1 MLVRLEDPSLLSK
14 TVEVISELV
23 SEVRIKVNEFGMSI
37 TAIDPANVA
46 MVKFKLP
53 KSAFSQFET
62 GDEVLGINLD
72 NLKKILKRCNAGS
85 PLTLEKK
92 ENYLEIQIQDRIKR
106 NFSLNLIEIESQ
118 EKELPTLDYS
128 ARVEISSADLVSAI
142 EDCAVVSDACSF
154 SISNG
159 EFIVESRGL
168 NSARSQF
175 SKDEVKIEAEEC
187 KSKYS
192 LEYLQKFMK
201 GAKVSEKTILNFAND
216 HPLKV
221 DIRTEHIEL
230 NFLLAPRVETDTN
243 NIS

>member
-1 MLVRLEDPSLLSK
+1 MLVKLDDPSLLSK
-14 TVEVISELV
+14 TIEVISELV
-23 SEVRIKVNEFGMSI
+23 SEVRIKINEFGMSI

-46 MVKFKLP
+46 MVRFKLP

-72 NLKKILKRCNAGS
+72 NLKRILKRCNSGS
-85 PLTLEKK
+85 PLILEKK
-92 ENYLEIQIQDRIKR
+92 ENYLEIQIQDKIKR
-106 NFSLNLIEIESQ
+106 NFSLNLIEIEGQ
-118 EKELPTLDYS
+118 EKEMPVLDYS
-128 ARVEISSADLVSAI
+128 ARVEISSSDLISSI

-154 SISNG
+154 IVNSNG
-159 EFIVESRGL
+159 FVVESRGL
-168 NSARSQF
+168 NSARSEF

-216 HPLKV
+216 HPLKME
-221 DIRTEHIEL
+221 IRTEHMEL
-230 NFLLAPRVETDTN
+230 SFILAPRVEEND
-243 NIS
+243 